1 MKKGEIVPIFGR
13 GLRRPVTDNLPPKD
27 PNEVAMHRNL
37 VATNIR
43 THLESLKRKLKE
55 D

>member
-1 MKKGEIVPIFGR
+1 MDPLSSEDTY
-13 GLRRPVTDNLPPKD
+13 RPDNLPPKD
-27 PNEVAMHRNL
+27 PGEVAMHRNL
-37 VATNIR
+37 VAGNIR